1 MTVPVGAAAP
11 ARHCGSCR
19 RPSGRWRAACAPPA
33 PGRRSTRSARRCQET
48 VELAG
53 HSVCVELHGHG
64 IGRRIHEPPD
74 VPNYADERADRPL
87 TDGLVITIEPIIAA
101 GAGAVVGAEDGWT
114 VRTVDRSLSAH
125 VEHTIVVAHGAP
137 VVLTALA
144 A

>member
-1 MTVPVGAAAP
+1 MSTSERALARGLRAARAGAPINAIGAAV
-11 ARHCGSCR
+11 
-19 RPSGRWRAACAPPA
+19 
-33 PGRRSTRSARRCQET
+33 QQT

-74 VPNYADERADRPL
+74 VPNYADEYADGLL

-101 GAGAVVGAEDGWT
+101 GAGAVVGSEDGWT

-125 VEHTIVVAHGAP
+125 FEHTIVVQRGVP
-137 VVLTALA
+137 IVLTALA

>member
-1 MTVPVGAAAP
+1 M
-11 ARHCGSCR
+11 
-19 RPSGRWRAACAPPA
+19 
-33 PGRRSTRSARRCQET
+33 QDT

-74 VPNYADERADRPL
+74 VPNFADERADEPL

-101 GAGAVVGAEDGWT
+101 GAGAVVGCDDGWT
-114 VRTVDRSLSAH
+114 VRTVDGSLSAH
-125 VEHTIVVAHGAP
+125 FEHTIVIRDGAP
-137 VVLTALA
+137 LVLTAVA